1 MNSSRKPSESRR
13 PRLSGRRPQV
23 NTYYRGE
30 PALGGSSPFQ
40 KKPAPKSAR
49 RFFFGFLDIVLIL
62 VILAGLGYSLV
73 ISSKP
78 KVLISSQAFHNRSDY
93 QIYADGLFSQIKNR
107 NKITYDEKAVTLT
120 MEKRFPEI
128 TSINTELPIFS
139 EQPTLRI
146 TVSQASLRVRS
157 GSSNYV
163 VDSQGVIVAPANQVP
178 AAKNLPQITD
188 QSGFN
193 SKIGQPLLNV
203 GAVDFIKTLI
213 AETKVA
219 KVPISAMTLPP
230 VAQEL
235 DLRTSD
241 RPYFVKFY
249 LGGDALIQTGQYLAA
264 RNHFNQTGQ
273 QPAQYLDVRVAG
285 KIFYK

>member
-1 MNSSRKPSESRR
+1 MNFSRKPPAPRKPRAAVRR
-13 PRLSGRRPQV
+13 TRI
-23 NTYYRGE
+23 NTYYRAE
-30 PALGGSSPFQ
+30 PAAGGSSPFQ
-40 KKPAPKSAR
+40 RKPAAKNVR
-49 RFFFGFLDIVLIL
+49 RFLFGFLDITLIL

-73 ISSKP
+73 ISPKP
-78 KVLISSQAFHNRSDY
+78 RIIVSNQTFHRNSDY
-93 QIYADGLFSQIKNR
+93 QAYANQLFSQIKNR
-107 NKITYDEKAVTLT
+107 NKITYDEKAVVLA

-128 TSINTELPIFS
+128 TSISTELPIFS

-146 TVSQASLRVRS
+146 AISKASLRVRS
-157 GSSNYV
+157 GSNNYI
-163 VDSQGVIVAPANQVP
+163 VDSQGVIVAHAGQL
-178 AAKNLPQITD
+178 AAAGSLPQIID

-203 GAVDFIKTLI
+203 GAVDFIRTVM
-213 AETKVA
+213 AEIKAA
-219 KVPISAMTLPP
+219 KVPVSAMTLPP

-249 LGGDALIQTGQYLAA
+249 LGGDALVQAGQYLAA

-273 QPAQYLDVRVAG
+273 QPAQYLDVRVGG

>member
-30 PALGGSSPFQ
+30 PALGSSSPFQ

-78 KVLISSQAFHNRSDY
+78 KVLISSQAFHSRSDY

-107 NKITYDEKAVTLT
+107 NKITYDEQAVTLA

-157 GSSNYV
+157 GSNNYV
-163 VDSQGVIVAPANQVP
+163 VDSQGVIVALANQVP